1 MFAASVPVEKTF
13 EIWPGRLSFAA
24 GGAGARDALDAA
36 TDMARSLARAVIE
49 DAELLAQG
57 GDVLPRGVAGRH
69 ALEAVVPFRDVQ
81 GGDLPPPLAALPGAI
96 CDTVL
101 DAMRRAAG
109 EADFIIVALG
119 NAAALHMEPGIALPP
134 DADMPPVLAEFARA
148 LGPGIQGGVALGGI
162 HSAMPTCG
170 ALDMVAVQS
179 KSAAIAGF
187 AAALAADAAATG
199 FTPPKGDMP
208 RDRLLAAGWAGRA
221 IARAP
226 GLVEPE
232 AIWDALSASVRQAS
246 ALRDRRLLSAAALG
260 FRGRGRTIGPIDGDR
275 LLRFGVSEWR

>member
-1 MFAASVPVEKTF
+1 MFAVSVPVEKTF
-13 EIWPGRLSFAA
+13 EIWPGKLSFAA

-36 TDMARSLARAVIE
+36 TDAARSLARAVIE

-69 ALEAVVPFRDVQ
+69 ALEAVAAFRDVQ

-96 CDTVL
+96 CDTVR

-109 EADFIIVALG
+109 GADFILVALG
-119 NAAALHMEPGIALPP
+119 NAAAFHQEPGVALPP
-134 DADMPPVLAEFARA
+134 DAEMPPVLAEFIRA
-148 LGPGIQGGVALGGI
+148 LGPGIQGGVALGGVR
-162 HSAMPTCG
+162 SVMPTCG

-179 KSAAIAGF
+179 KSAAHAGF
-187 AAALAADAAATG
+187 AAALVADAAAAG
-199 FTPPKGDMP
+199 FTPPKGSMP

-221 IARAP
+221 VARAA
-226 GLVEPE
+226 GLVQPE
-232 AIWDALSASVRQAS
+232 AIWDALSASIRQAS
-246 ALRDRRLLSAAALG
+246 ALRDRRLFSAAALG
-260 FRGRGRTIGPIDGDR
+260 FRGRGRTIGPVDGDR

>member
-1 MFAASVPVEKTF
+1 MFAVSVPVEKTF
-13 EIWPGRLSFAA
+13 EIWPGKLSFAA

-57 GDVLPRGVAGRH
+57 GDVLPRGVAGCQ
-69 ALEAVVPFRDVQ
+69 ALEPVAAFRDMP

-119 NAAALHMEPGIALPP
+119 NAASLHEAPGIALPP

-162 HSAMPTCG
+162 HSAMPTQG
-170 ALDMVAVQS
+170 ALDLAAVQS
-179 KSAAIAGF
+179 KSAAHAGF
-187 AAALAADAAATG
+187 AAALVADVAAAG

>member
-1 MFAASVPVEKTF
+1 MLAVSVSVEKTF
-13 EIWPGRLSFAA
+13 EIWPGKLSFAA
-24 GGAGARDALDAA
+24 GGAGAREALDAA

-49 DAELLAQG
+49 DAELLAKG

-69 ALEAVVPFRDVQ
+69 ALEAVAPFRDVQ
-81 GGDLPPPLAALPGAI
+81 GGDLPPSLAALPGAI
-96 CDTVL
+96 CDVVL
-101 DAMRRAAG
+101 EAMRRAAG
-109 EADFIIVALG
+109 HADFVIVALG
-119 NAAALHMEPGIALPP
+119 NAVALHQEPGAVMPP
-134 DADMPPVLAEFARA
+134 DADMLPVLGEFARA

-162 HSAMPTCG
+162 HSAMPTRG

-187 AAALAADAAATG
+187 AAALVADAAAAG

-221 IARAP
+221 VARAA

-246 ALRDRRLLSAAALG
+246 SLRDRRLLSAAALG
-260 FRGRGRTIGPIDGDR
+260 FRGRGRTIGPVDGDR

>member
-1 MFAASVPVEKTF
+1 MFAVSVPVEKTF

-36 TDMARSLARAVIE
+36 TDMARALARAVIE

-57 GDVLPRGVAGRH
+57 GDVLPRGAVGRH
-69 ALEAVVPFRDVQ
+69 ALEAIAPFRDMQ
-81 GGDLPPPLAALPGAI
+81 TGDLPPPLAALPGAI

-119 NAAALHMEPGIALPP
+119 NAAAIHEAPGIALPP
-134 DADMPPVLAEFARA
+134 EADMSPVLAEFARA

-162 HSAMPTCG
+162 HSAMPTRG
-170 ALDMVAVQS
+170 ALDLAAVQS
-179 KSAAIAGF
+179 RSAAHAGF
-187 AAALAADAAATG
+187 AAALVADAAAAG
-199 FTPPKGDMP
+199 FTPPKGEMP

-221 IARAP
+221 VARAP